1 MLIDTKTGI
10 GVNKF
15 LEQEACQTTI
25 YEFHHY
31 TSSISRETFWI
42 VASANHIF
50 AKLVAEDQ
58 RSALAYLRD
67 HASTADS
74 RTDLSGNRLLHLA
87 SKAAIRKSNGEWI
100 CIKNRF
106 GDRSLEAV
114 KDLEDLRSFSLVELF
129 CAIRGW
135 SSPMDIHVSRLFYK
149 FPTSV

>member
-1 MLIDTKTGI
+1 MIDTKIDI
-10 GVNKF
+10 GVNKL
-15 LEQEACQTTI
+15 LEQEASQTTI

-31 TSSISRETFWI
+31 TSSIGGETFWI

-67 HASTADS
+67 HASIADS
-74 RTDLSGNRLLHLA
+74 RTNLSGIKLLQLA
-87 SKAAIRKSNGEWI
+87 SKAAVRKFDCEWI

-106 GDRSLEAV
+106 GDRSLEVV
-114 KDLEDLRSFSLVELF
+114 KNLEDLRSFSLAELF

-135 SSPMDIHVSRLFYK
+135 SSPMDIYVSPLFSK
-149 FPTSV
+149 FPMSA

>member
-25 YEFHHY
+25 YEFHQY
-31 TSSISRETFWI
+31 TSSISGETFWI
-42 VASANHIF
+42 VASANHVF

-58 RSALAYLRD
+58 RSALACLMD
-67 HASTADS
+67 HASIADS
-74 RTDLSGNRLLHLA
+74 RTDLSGIKLLQLA
-87 SKAAIRKSNGEWI
+87 SKAAVRKFDGEWI

-114 KDLEDLRSFSLVELF
+114 KDLEDLRSFSLAELF

-149 FPTSV
+149 FHMSA

>member
-15 LEQEACQTTI
+15 LEQEASQTAI

-31 TSSISRETFWI
+31 TSSISAETFWI
-42 VASANHIF
+42 VASANHVF

-58 RSALAYLRD
+58 RSALAYLMD
-67 HASTADS
+67 HASIADS
-74 RTDLSGNRLLHLA
+74 RTDLSGIKLLQLA
-87 SKAAIRKSNGEWI
+87 SKAAVRKFDGEWI

-114 KDLEDLRSFSLVELF
+114 KDLEDLRSFSLAELF

-135 SSPMDIHVSRLFYK
+135 SSPIDIHVSPLFSK
-149 FPTSV
+149 FPMSA

>member
-15 LEQEACQTTI
+15 LEQEASQTAI

-31 TSSISRETFWI
+31 TSSISGETFWI
-42 VASANHIF
+42 VASANHVF

-58 RSALAYLRD
+58 HSALAYLRD
-67 HASTADS
+67 HASIADN
-74 RTDLSGNRLLHLA
+74 RTDLSGNRLLQLA
-87 SKAAIRKSNGEWI
+87 SKAAIRKSDNEWI

-106 GDRSLEAV
+106 GDRSLEVV
-114 KDLEDLRSFSLVELF
+114 KNLEDLRSFSLAELF

-135 SSPMDIHVSRLFYK
+135 SSPIDIHVSPLFSK
-149 FPTSV
+149 FPMSA